1 MRFQWHIIYIVSK
14 LTKLLT
20 VYSTFS
26 HFRLCFKICWYLL
39 TSHLNKNV
47 YHSEMGWHLNLWW
60 VCTKTCDG
68 WVPKLVMGGYLRF
81 WWVST
86 ETCDEWIPKLVMGG
100 YIVPS
105 TRLLHYE
112 GNKANGLNLWAYKT
126 GSAYIKPGKWAVM
139 HFCVGI
145 IDFASFN
152 ASLIGFLNCS
162 DSVVF
167 FVFLLDFGT
176 VLTVWYFFFFI
187 FWETLSFCYK
197 NAAML

>member
-81 WWVST
+81 SWVST

-112 GNKANGLNLWAYKT
+112 GSKANGLNLWAYKT
-126 GSAYIKPGKWAVM
+126 SFIPTLLWKYLYQARKVSCHAFLCWNYR
-139 HFCVGI
+139 FC
-145 IDFASFN
+145 
-152 ASLIGFLNCS
+152 
-162 DSVVF
+162 F
-167 FVFLLDFGT
+167 F
-176 VLTVWYFFFFI
+176 
-187 FWETLSFCYK
+187 
-197 NAAML
+197 